1 MLRSTSVAEASVPT
15 KRLPGLRFTPRLVTS
30 LAAAAGIA
38 ATVAL
43 GNWQLG
49 RAHEKE
55 AMAAR
60 LESLGRG
67 PAITL
72 SGTEVKP
79 EDVLWRQVTARGR
92 FEQRYAVFLDNRVR
106 EGVAGYHVVMPL
118 AIAGGPR
125 HVLVNRGWV
134 AGTGERGRLPSITTP
149 EGTVEVTGVAVEPS
163 RRFLELSTQVTEGP
177 VWQNLTLERYRQAVP
192 IALQPIL
199 IQQQSA
205 LDDGL
210 VREWSPPD
218 TGVNTHYAYA
228 FQWFA
233 MALAIAVFYLVT
245 HVRRAA

>member
-1 MLRSTSVAEASVPT
+1 M
-15 KRLPGLRFTPRLVTS
+15 
-30 LAAAAGIA
+30 AGIA

-60 LESLGRG
+60 LESLGRR

-72 SGTEVKP
+72 SGAEVKA
-79 EDVLWRQVTARGR
+79 EDVLWRRVTARGR
-92 FEQRYAVFLDNRVR
+92 FEPRYAVFLDNRVHG
-106 EGVAGYHVVMPL
+106 GVAGYHVVMPL
-118 AIAGGPR
+118 AIGGGPR

-134 AGTGERGRLPSITTP
+134 AAAPERGQLPSITTP
-149 EGTVEVTGVAVEPS
+149 GGTVEVTGLAVEPS
-163 RRFLELSTQVTEGP
+163 RRFLELSTRVAEGR

-192 IALQPIL
+192 IALQPIV
-199 IQQQSA
+199 IEQQSV

-210 VREWSPPD
+210 VREWRPPD